1 MKDTGIVRNIDEMG
15 RLVLPKEM
23 RRKMDIESGDEIE
36 FYAEDDRIVLRKY
49 QPTCFFC
56 GGELGIIYLER
67 GSYGVSLA
75 QIDSSF
81 KKIIVILWNE

>member
-36 FYAEDDRIVLRKY
+36 FYAEDDRIILRKY

-56 GGELGIIYLER
+56 GSEVALVEY
-67 GSYGVSLA
+67 
-75 QIDSSF
+75 
-81 KKIIVILWNE
+81 KKKRICAECIAEIKEKF

>member
-36 FYAEDDRIVLRKY
+36 FFAEDDRIILRKY
-49 QPTCFFC
+49 QPSCLFC
-56 GGELGIIYLER
+56 GSEVTVVDYKGKRLCADCIADIK
-67 GSYGVSLA
+67 SK
-75 QIDSSF
+75 F
-81 KKIIVILWNE
+81 

>member
-36 FYAEDDRIVLRKY
+36 FFAENDRIILRKF
-49 QPTCFFC
+49 QPACLFC
-56 GGELGIIYLER
+56 GGDA
-67 GSYGVSLA
+67 SLVEYKGKRLCA
-75 QIDSSF
+75 KCVGEIKQIF
-81 KKIIVILWNE
+81 

>member
-49 QPTCFFC
+49 QPSCLFC
-56 GGELGIIYLER
+56 GGEVALVEYKGKRLCAECIAEMK
-67 GSYGVSLA
+67 A
-75 QIDSSF
+75 KF
-81 KKIIVILWNE
+81 

>member
-36 FYAEDDRIVLRKY
+36 FYAEDDRIILRKY
-49 QPTCFFC
+49 QPTCLFC
-56 GGELGIIYLER
+56 GGEVALVEYKGKRLCAACI
-67 GSYGVSLA
+67 SDMKSK
-75 QIDSSF
+75 F
-81 KKIIVILWNE
+81 

>member
-23 RRKMDIESGDEIE
+23 RRKMDIASGDEIE

-49 QPTCFFC
+49 QPSCFFC
-56 GGELGIIYLER
+56 GGEVALVE
-67 GSYGVSLA
+67 
-75 QIDSSF
+75 F
-81 KKIIVILWNE
+81 KGKRLCADCIGEIKAKF

>member
-36 FYAEDDRIVLRKY
+36 FYADEDRIILRKY
-49 QPTCFFC
+49 HPSCFFC
-56 GGELGIIYLER
+56 GSESMLVDYKGKRLCADCVADI
-67 GSYGVSLA
+67 
-75 QIDSSF
+75 
-81 KKIIVILWNE
+81 KKNY